1 MQDENDKEEGGAG
14 SKKTKQKHTKKDPLG
29 TPYVM
34 RKTKPSIPLVEDKPH
49 PKEVTI
55 LVKSVQPF
63 KNIYIHQDPTQIAD
77 VPDPNRVVE
86 VDGRKYYPHTYSATV
101 KIWTVTVSG
110 VDLNGEAFLY
120 TKRFSTTT
128 TSNGSI

>member
-1 MQDENDKEEGGAG
+1 M
-14 SKKTKQKHTKKDPLG
+14 
-29 TPYVM
+29 
-34 RKTKPSIPLVEDKPH
+34 PSIPLVEDKAH
-49 PKEVTI
+49 PEEVTI

-63 KNIYIHQDPTQIAD
+63 KNTYINQDPTQIVD

-120 TKRFSTTT
+120 TKKFSTTT
-128 TSNGSI
+128 TSNGSVQEEAFTPYNEENVQEFINSTPSVDK